1 MCDFPEIL
9 AKTALTLAFSRR
21 RGNQKCPKA
30 LLLGEK
36 GWEGFAPLREEGK
49 LLAHRVS

>member
-1 MCDFPEIL
+1 MCDFPETL
-9 AKTALTLAFSRR
+9 AKTVLTLALSRW

-36 GWEGFAPLREEGK
+36 DCEGLPHCVRRAN
-49 LLAHRVS
+49 

>member
-36 GWEGFAPLREEGK
+36 GWDEGK